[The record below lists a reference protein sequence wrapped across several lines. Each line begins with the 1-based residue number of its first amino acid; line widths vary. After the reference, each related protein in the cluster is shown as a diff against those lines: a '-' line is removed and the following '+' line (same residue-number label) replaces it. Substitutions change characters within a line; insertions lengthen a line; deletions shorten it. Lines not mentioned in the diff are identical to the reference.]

1 MKSSARIGSHPIH
14 PMLIPLPLGLW
25 TASVIFN
32 LLGGA
37 TNLYDLHTVA
47 YYMALAG
54 CLGAVLAAI
63 PGIIDLFSTIPS
75 GTKARSI
82 GTTHGLLNMLAL
94 GLFLW
99 SLWLRPSPSLMSYG
113 AYFTAIAGF
122 VVIGIS
128 GWLGG
133 DLVYKHRIGVEE
145 STEVR

>member
-25 TASVIFN
+25 TAGVIFN

-37 TNLYDLHTVA
+37 ANLYGLHNVA
-47 YYMALAG
+47 FFMVLAG

-63 PGIIDLFSTIPS
+63 PGTIDLFLAIPP
-75 GTKARSI
+75 GTKARRT
-82 GTTHGLLNMLAL
+82 GTVHGLLNLAALAL
-94 GLFLW
+94 FLV
-99 SLWLRPSPSLMSYG
+99 SLWLRPSPSQMTYG

-122 VVIGIS
+122 VAIGIS

-133 DLVYKHRIGVEE
+133 DLVYRHRIGVEE